1 MGSRRRREAGRAF
14 PRTSHDIHAE
24 PQHPRQGRGPPVSAV
39 LARIADD
46 STRHGASELER
57 IDYLDGWRGLAI
69 LFVLQEHFLNI
80 AGFDSGRLGVD
91 IFFCL
96 SGFLMS
102 RILFVQ
108 RVPLATF
115 YKRRISRILPVF
127 LLFVLLVYGTALV
140 TGRPGTWAEFL
151 ATLAFLRTYLPA
163 EPGIWHTHLPVGH
176 LWSLNVEEHC
186 YVLLSLLTI
195 VAAVRRRAG
204 WLLMLLGAAAVAVQI
219 YYDRHPGVAAA
230 DYEIRT
236 ETASAFLLVSA
247 GYFLV
252 RDRFVPLVRPWMP
265 LAALAL
271 ALPLYW
277 HGFGGGIAE
286 AAVPFL
292 LAFAVNHLGQ
302 LAAVVRRALAV
313 APLRLLGIVSY
324 SVYLWQ
330 QPFYQFRAQFPPGMA
345 LAGALLAGAA
355 SFYLFENPIR
365 SWLNRH
371 W

>member
-1 MGSRRRREAGRAF
+1 MS
-14 PRTSHDIHAE
+14 
-24 PQHPRQGRGPPVSAV
+24 SA
-39 LARIADD
+39 LARLADD
-46 STRHGASELER
+46 ATRHGASELER
-57 IDYLDGWRGLAI
+57 VDYLDGWRGLAI
-69 LFVLQEHFLNI
+69 LFVLQEHFFNVK
-80 AGFDSGRLGVD
+80 GFDSGRLGVD

-108 RVPLATF
+108 QVPLATF

-127 LLFVLLVYGTALV
+127 LLFVLLVYGIALAA
-140 TGRPGTWAEFL
+140 GRPGTWGEFA

-163 EPGIWHTHLPVGH
+163 ETGIWQSHLPIGH

-186 YVLLSLLTI
+186 YVLLSLLT
-195 VAAVRRRAG
+195 VFAAVRKRAG
-204 WLLMLLGAAAVAVQI
+204 WLLVLLGLAAVLVQI
-219 YYDRHPGVAAA
+219 FYDHRPDIAPK

-236 ETASAFLLVSA
+236 ETAAAFLLTSA

-265 LAALAL
+265 LAAFAL
-271 ALPLYW
+271 ALPFYW
-277 HGFGGGIAE
+277 HGFGGGLAE
-286 AAVPFL
+286 SSTPFL

-302 LAAVVRRALAV
+302 LAEPARRALAV
-313 APLRLLGIVSY
+313 APLRLLGICSY

-330 QPFYQFRAQFPPGMA
+330 QPFYLFKAHFPPGLALVGA
-345 LAGALLAGAA
+345 LATGAA
-355 SFYLFENPIR
+355 SFYLFENPVR
-365 SWLNRH
+365 AWLNRR